1 MLSRREIVAGLAAT
15 VTAPGLG
22 FAQQYPTRPVNLLVA
37 YAAGGGTD
45 AVARIFAS
53 KLEERI
59 GGRIIVENRPGA
71 AGDLG
76 HGGGGC
82 SGSGRAYLAH
92 R

>member
-1 MLSRREIVAGLAAT
+1 M
-15 VTAPGLG
+15 
-22 FAQQYPTRPVNLLVA
+22 NLLVA

-59 GGRIIVENRPGA
+59 GSELSSKIDPAQRGILATEA
-71 AGDLG
+71 AAAAAPDG
-76 HGGGGC
+76 HTLLIGNQGPMVVNPHLFRRM
-82 SGSGRAYLAH
+82 RADPAQTLS

>member
-1 MLSRREIVAGLAAT
+1 M
-15 VTAPGLG
+15 
-22 FAQQYPTRPVNLLVA
+22 NLLVA

-71 AGDLG
+71 AGNLATEAAAAAAPDG
-76 HGGGGC
+76 HTLLIGNQGPMVVNRIFFAACGLTQRKLW
-82 SGSGRAYLAH
+82 SR
-92 R
+92 